1 MRTGRGPDRATP
13 VSSRPERTKRLAT
26 LSVSVED
33 QPPVTVEPGDVSVA
47 DRVAELWVALAA
59 DQRAHGSHLQAA
71 TNRDLARDAVAQHAV
86 TGGLVVARADDEIVG
101 FVTFSKEQ
109 GDYDV
114 DSRRGLIHDIFVRE
128 SYRGRGV
135 GGRLLDAAEERLA
148 SDGIEYVSLEV
159 LADNAAARR
168 FYERAGYD
176 EFRVEM
182 EKQLE

>member
-1 MRTGRGPDRATP
+1 M
-13 VSSRPERTKRLAT
+13 
-26 LSVSVED
+26 ED
-33 QPPVTVEPGDVSVA
+33 QPSVTVEPGDVSVA